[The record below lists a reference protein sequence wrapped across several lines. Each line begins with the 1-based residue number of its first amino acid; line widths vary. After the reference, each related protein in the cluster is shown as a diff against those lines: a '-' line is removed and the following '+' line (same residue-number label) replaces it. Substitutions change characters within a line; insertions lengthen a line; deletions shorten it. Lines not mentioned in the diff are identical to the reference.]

1 LSALEG
7 IKMKKKYFFLVLFL
21 ALFSVSSYSTSKAF
35 AQDFL
40 PEAAKISKTTDTF
53 KKFFE
58 KGKDFSKEKWN
69 NFRNTRDDFF
79 ADPIEVKGL
88 TFTDKNGQKI
98 DKVYFSI
105 STKLRIHPLIKLI
118 DEDGKDITD
127 YTYSTQSTGSEFKFI
142 DTIGY
147 FRAETP
153 YYTGVNILLPSGQ
166 YYVLAQRIP
175 KSGDAQIWPVPVSKT
190 EFKRLKSLKKSAIG
204 EKVKPIDGY
213 NC

>member
-1 LSALEG
+1 
-7 IKMKKKYFFLVLFL
+7 MKKKYFLLVLFI
-21 ALFSVSSYSTSKAF
+21 ALFSFSTYSTSKAF
-35 AQDFL
+35 AQ
-40 PEAAKISKTTDTF
+40 ERKNNIAQVSF
-53 KKFFE
+53 KDYFE
-58 KGKDFSKEKWN
+58 KGKSFSKDKWSKFKKN
-69 NFRNTRDDFF
+69 RDEYFSEPF
-79 ADPIEVKGL
+79 EAKGL
-88 TFTDKNGQKI
+88 TFTDTNGKKI

>member
-1 LSALEG
+1 
-7 IKMKKKYFFLVLFL
+7 MRKKYFLL
-21 ALFSVSSYSTSKAF
+21 ALFVALFSFSTYSTSRAF

-79 ADPIEVKGL
+79 TDPIEVKGL

-105 STKLRIHPLIKLI
+105 STKLRIHPLIKLV
-118 DEDGKDITD
+118 DEDGKDITNCA
-127 YTYSTQSTGSEFKFI
+127 YNAQSTGSEFKFI

-147 FRAETP
+147 SRVETP
-153 YYTGVNILLPSGQ
+153 YATGLNILLPSGQ

-175 KSGDAQIWPVPVSKT
+175 KSGDVQIWPVPVSKI
-190 EFKRLKSLKKSAIG
+190 EFKRLKALKKSAIG

-213 NC
+213 NY